1 MTMRKVANIFEFF
14 KSTLAVNIAVC
25 VLPLLFNGLVAFNYA
40 FLSYGFLL
48 SLAVKEVNSK
58 NEYLFYY
65 NNQISKTQLWVSSW
79 AFSFLLLIAGIF
91 IYKGLFLFLF

>member
-1 MTMRKVANIFEFF
+1 MRKVANIFEFF

-25 VLPLLFNGLVAFNYA
+25 VLPLLFNGLVAFNYG

-65 NNQISKTQLWVSSW
+65 NNQISKTQLWISSW
-79 AFSFLLLIAGIF
+79 AFSFLLLILGIF
-91 IYKGLFLFLF
+91 IYKCLFLFLF